1 MRTVAGNTD
10 SDNPLILINQ
20 PCVCIYR
27 LSSPAY
33 VLQATVPLQSVL
45 DTSVFPSQA
54 IAFPTKG
61 CALLFL
67 PCWQRKC
74 ANLIL
79 EAWFLLWDQMLGF

>member
-1 MRTVAGNTD
+1 MLPA
-10 SDNPLILINQ
+10 L
-20 PCVCIYR
+20 PCV
-27 LSSPAY
+27 LQVAVALQSSLDAN
-33 VLQATVPLQSVL
+33 VPL
-45 DTSVFPSQA
+45 SQA

-79 EAWFLLWDQMLGF
+79 KAWFLLWDQMLGF